1 MKKLLLSIMAL
12 AVSATMFAGDVL
24 YKTLTFPDGNSE
36 EISSYEKTWTATC
49 EDLTW
54 TIINFNNNKNAWS
67 YIKCGRKNN
76 ASVANISTPQIEET
90 ITKVVITVDA
100 CTASKVKASYL
111 EVASDEAFTQD
122 LQKVDA
128 AIATGDVIY
137 TVPSA
142 KPNQYYRLTFDC
154 AEGSSNGLITISK
167 VQLYKYDVSSV
178 SAPVIAPK
186 GGAIY
191 EPTNVTISAD
201 AGSDIYYSIDG
212 KTFVKYTEAITV
224 AESMTIQAYAQN
236 GEAKSET
243 VSSEYIMATQFSSV
257 EELLKTTPSNNP
269 VAVKL
274 NGDAIK
280 GFAKNGQYVN
290 GVYLNYQVNGK
301 DFELY
306 CRDVPSTWKEG
317 DLLNGIAKGIYQE
330 YKNNNQES
338 SAIWEISLVSWDGI
352 TVESVLPDGPTITP
366 ATGTYEEA
374 QTVTITDPSGSNY
387 TIYYT
392 IDGSEPENGGD
403 NSVLYEGPFT
413 VSETTTVKA
422 STYDDD
428 DNLVGTTTVVIT
440 INKVEAITSIA
451 DLIAAC
457 TATSQNDA
465 PVVSFSA
472 SNLLVTGVNGS
483 NVFVQDAKGS
493 FMLYGS
499 ASNLKKGDII
509 SGTIEGKLYSYNGL
523 PELSVTDKWANI
535 KVESQGNEVTATK
548 VAAADITAAD
558 ASRLVRFEGLTFVSQ
573 ETVSNKVNYTLNDG
587 TTNIVLRDNYNNLSK
602 IMWNADCKYNLNVFV
617 VPFKETIQ
625 YYAVSA
631 DDVEVISTLE
641 VPTFAW
647 AESKI
652 VTHVGESVSNTLRT
666 NTDGAVT
673 YTTSDEAVAT
683 VAADGAITV
692 VGTGVATITAT
703 SEKTATYMGATA
715 SFSLAVISNADG
727 TAENPY
733 TVSDIKA
740 LYVDGDTV
748 ADVWVKAYIVGYA
761 DGAFNEAKTKFTIE
775 EGAEVPA
782 SNVLIAA
789 SADETNYQ
797 NCLPIALE
805 TKPAEC
811 KTVREEVN
819 LKDNP
824 ANLGKEVWFHGSIIK
839 YFSVAGLKSVN
850 AYSFTQPTEAQIEDV
865 NGDGSVD
872 TQDVLAVYEFMQS
885 YEEGKAVD
893 GYDVNGDGG
902 VDTQDVLTIYE
913 VMQNQ

>member
-12 AVSATMFAGDVL
+12 MLSASMFAEDVTFNFDNDYETLFPDLAGVSASGSTDGDITETV
-24 YKTLTFPDGNSE
+24 TLTSGDITMTINPAESG
-36 EISSYEKTWTATC
+36 TATRIWNSSPR
-49 EDLTW
+49 LRIYSGTF
-54 TIINFNNNKNAWS
+54 TIASSGAPITYIKFETGTNFNVTTATGTLSDKEWSGSAQSIDFTVSKNTQLKSVTISTEGGHTVLNTLYNIDFKTSQEGWSIDNKSIDEALTYVWKANDRYGYVAS
-67 YIKCGRKNN
+67 AYVNN
-76 ASVANISTPQIEET
+76 ASHPSESWIVSPVLDLSKASSLELSISHAGNKFAGKVSDQVTYYASTDEGSTWNKLEVATWPAGNNWSFVESTVDIAAYAGKPSVMFAVAYVSTTESAGTYELDNIT
-90 ITKVVITVDA
+90 IKGNGVITVV
-100 CTASKVKASYL
+100 KV
-111 EVASDEAFTQD
+111 EA
-122 LQKVDA
+122 
-128 AIATGDVIY
+128 
-137 TVPSA
+137 
-142 KPNQYYRLTFDC
+142 
-154 AEGSSNGLITISK
+154 
-167 VQLYKYDVSSV
+167 
-178 SAPVIAPK
+178 
-186 GGAIY
+186 
-191 EPTNVTISAD
+191 
-201 AGSDIYYSIDG
+201 
-212 KTFVKYTEAITV
+212 
-224 AESMTIQAYAQN
+224 
-236 GEAKSET
+236 
-243 VSSEYIMATQFSSV
+243 
-257 EELLKTTPSNNP
+257 
-269 VAVKL
+269 
-274 NGDAIK
+274 
-280 GFAKNGQYVN
+280 
-290 GVYLNYQVNGK
+290 
-301 DFELY
+301 
-306 CRDVPSTWKEG
+306 
-317 DLLNGIAKGIYQE
+317 
-330 YKNNNQES
+330 
-338 SAIWEISLVSWDGI
+338 
-352 TVESVLPDGPTITP
+352 DGPTITP

-587 TTNIVLRDNYNNLSK
+587 TTNVVLRDNYNNLSK